1 MRDFKLINNDI
12 AVQNKDVVVLDNYP
26 EAVRQSLQTKLRTFR
41 GEWILDTTYGIDY
54 FGSVLG
60 KATKQEVDALYTS
73 EILSH
78 PDVTKINRFVSTYNP
93 YTRFYDVDIDIDT
106 RKGSFTTFIASVRP
120 DEEITYPDGSTQA
133 LVSSCV

>member
-12 AVQNKDVVVLDNYP
+12 AVQNKDAVVLDNYP

-60 KATKQEVDALYTS
+60 KASQQEVDALYTS

-78 PDVTKINRFVSTYNP
+78 PEVTKINRFVSTYNP

-106 RKGSFTTFIASVRP
+106 RKGSFTTFVASVRP